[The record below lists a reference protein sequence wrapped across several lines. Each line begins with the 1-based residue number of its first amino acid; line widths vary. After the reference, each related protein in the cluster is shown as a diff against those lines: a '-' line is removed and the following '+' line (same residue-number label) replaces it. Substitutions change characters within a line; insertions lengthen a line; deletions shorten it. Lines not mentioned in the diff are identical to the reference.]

1 MKTKTNIENLLS
13 DFKKSINEYND
24 LKSKIDLLND
34 FISKEKPKLKEELLK
49 FNIKNGSE
57 LESKISELDKIILN
71 DIDFLILRAKYDDL
85 VKEQNKLFGE
95 MNTYNTLKKER
106 ENKIIEL
113 KKRLE
118 KVEKMIGFVINLN
131 ETIKVKT
138 IGYVEEVVTK
148 SLNQIFKVNSFKFK
162 ISFDTH
168 GTTPVSNFYLIEND
182 VEKDVI
188 NSFGGGVADIVGIVL
203 RLVLLELQYP
213 KNTAPVILDETG
225 KFISNDY
232 QASFSDFLKNW
243 STTFKRQII
252 IISHKTE
259 VMGFS
264 DRIIEI
270 KKDIHSFP
278 IIKK

>member
-1 MKTKTNIENLLS
+1 
-13 DFKKSINEYND
+13 
-24 LKSKIDLLND
+24 
-34 FISKEKPKLKEELLK
+34 
-49 FNIKNGSE
+49 
-57 LESKISELDKIILN
+57 
-71 DIDFLILRAKYDDL
+71 
-85 VKEQNKLFGE
+85 
-95 MNTYNTLKKER
+95 MNTYNTLIREK

-138 IGYVEEVVTK
+138 IGHIEEVVTK
-148 SLNQIFKVNSFKFK
+148 SLNQIFKVNFFKFK

-270 KKDIHSFP
+270 KKDKDSFP

>member
-1 MKTKTNIENLLS
+1 MKTNDIEILLDS
-13 DFKKSINEYND
+13 FKKSVTKYND
-24 LKSKIDLLND
+24 LKSKIELLND
-34 FISKEKPKLKEELLK
+34 FISKEKVKIKEELLK
-49 FNIKNGSE
+49 LGIEDSKKLE
-57 LESKISELDKIILN
+57 LKINELNEKILN
-71 DIDFLILRAKYDDL
+71 DIDFLSLRAKYDDL
-85 VKEQNKLFGE
+85 VREQNKLLGE
-95 MNTYNTLKKER
+95 MNTYNTLKKEK
-106 ENKIIEL
+106 ENKTIEL
-113 KKRLE
+113 TKRLE
-118 KVEKMIGFVINLN
+118 KVEKMIAFVISLS
-131 ETIKVKT
+131 EIVKFKL
-138 IGYVEEVVTK
+138 IGYIEEVVTR
-148 SLNQIFKVNSFKFK
+148 SLNQIFKVDHFKFK

-168 GTTPVSNFYLIEND
+168 GSTPVSNFYLIENGT
-182 VEKDVI
+182 EKDII

-243 STTFKRQII
+243 SMTFKRQII

-259 VMGFS
+259 VIGFS

-270 KKDIHSFP
+270 KKDKQSFP